1 MSQDVRINALINQE
15 KLKVVAVS
23 PVEDINK
30 WKAYQANIPTKWING
45 FDKRRFET
53 KELYDIKAFPTIY
66 LLDEKMKLFLK
77 ILVWNKF

>member
-1 MSQDVRINALINQE
+1 MIRNVHIMQKLLKQMSQDVRINALINQE

-45 FDKRRFET
+45 FDK
-53 KELYDIKAFPTIY
+53 KAI
-66 LLDEKMKLFLK
+66 
-77 ILVWNKF
+77 